1 MKQEIKIRER
11 LGKEK
16 SGQYIDPDDKKRI
29 FNKAKHTIREEKSN
43 KDFY

>member
-16 SGQYIDPDDKKRI
+16 SGQYIDPDDKKEYL
-29 FNKAKHTIREEKSN
+29 IRLN
-43 KDFY
+43 TPYVLMLL

>member
-16 SGQYIDPDDKKRI
+16 SGQYIDPDDKKE